1 MALRVGVLGAGA
13 IGGYLGIRLSA
24 AGAAVVLVGRR
35 ELVEHRE
42 RLHAV
47 TLEGAEIRPSAGL
60 EVTEDPAALAKA
72 EVVLVTVKSLA
83 TAEAGETVERHAP
96 ADATVVS
103 FQNGLRNA
111 EVLRKVLGARVVAGM
126 VTFNVFREDHGACFR
141 QATRG
146 PLVAGVDEASS
157 RGGRP
162 SAAAAA
168 AGHHAE
174 RMRGLAERLAV
185 AGLPLQLHPAIDDVL
200 AGKLLLNLN
209 NGVCAATGLPIVAS
223 LRSGDARWCFSR
235 CMLEGLAALRSEGYR
250 PRSVI
255 GLPPAIIARALRLP
269 DAILL
274 RVAKKLVSA
283 DPGARSSTL
292 QDLDAGKATEIDELN
307 GAIAALC
314 RAQGRAAPAN
324 ATIAEIV
331 HSLEGQAP
339 PLPFVTPAELRQR
352 IECARGGR
360 AGTSG

>member
-24 AGAAVVLVGRR
+24 AGAAVTLVGRR

-60 EVTEDPAALAKA
+60 EVAEDPAALARA
-72 EVVLVTVKSLA
+72 EVVLVTVKSQA
-83 TAEAGETVERHAP
+83 TAGAAEVLERHAP

-126 VTFNVFREDHGACFR
+126 VTFNVFREDHGARFR
-141 QATRG
+141 HATRG
-146 PLVAGVDEASS
+146 PLVAGVDEAT
-157 RGGRP
+157 RGRRRP
-162 SAAAAA
+162 AAPSEASP
-168 AGHHAE
+168 HAE
-174 RMRGLAERLAV
+174 RMRALAERLA
-185 AGLPLQLHPAIDDVL
+185 ASGLPLQLHPAIDDVL

-209 NGVCAATGLPIVAS
+209 NGVCAATGLPIAAS
-223 LRSGDARWCFSR
+223 LRSRDARWCLSR
-235 CMLEGLAALRSEGYR
+235 CMLEGLAALRPEGYR
-250 PRSVI
+250 PTSVI

-274 RVAKKLVSA
+274 RVAKKLLSA
-283 DPGARSSTL
+283 DPSARSSTL
-292 QDLDAGKATEIDELN
+292 QDLDAGKPTEIDELN

-314 RAQGRAAPAN
+314 RTQGRAAPAN
-324 ATIAEIV
+324 ATITELV
-331 HSLEGQAP
+331 HSLEGRTP
-339 PLPFVTPAELRQR
+339 PLPFVTPAELRRR
-352 IECARGGR
+352 IER
-360 AGTSG
+360 ASLGVS

>member
-1 MALRVGVLGAGA
+1 MALQVGVLGAGA

-24 AGAAVVLVGRR
+24 AGAAVTLVGRR
-35 ELVEHRE
+35 ELVERRE

-60 EVTEDPAALAKA
+60 EVTDDPAALARA

-83 TAEAGETVERHAP
+83 TAGAAAIAERHAP
-96 ADATVVS
+96 TDATVVS

-111 EVLRKVLGARVVAGM
+111 DVLRKALGARVVAGM
-126 VTFNVFREDHGACFR
+126 VTFNVLREDDGARFR

-146 PLVAGVDEASS
+146 PLVAGVDQRSG
-157 RGGRP
+157 RGARP
-162 SAAAAA
+162 STSASA
-168 AGHHAE
+168 AGLHAE
-174 RMRGLAERLAV
+174 RMRALTERFAA

-209 NGVCAATGLPIVAS
+209 NGVCAATGLPIAAS
-223 LRSGDARWCFSR
+223 LRSRDARWCLSR

-292 QDLDAGKATEIDELN
+292 QDLDAGKPTEIDELN
-307 GAIAALC
+307 GAIAALA
-314 RAQGRAAPAN
+314 RAQGRPAPAN
-324 ATIAEIV
+324 ATIAELV
-331 HSLEGQAP
+331 HALEGHAP
-339 PLPFVTPAELRQR
+339 PLQFVTPAELRRR
-352 IECARGGR
+352 IER
-360 AGTSG
+360 AALGVS